1 MVSRYENIS
10 MRCPLYHYIYSDSNF
25 QEQYQ
30 RLQNMQKKT
39 TTMTTGGGGEEEGSE
54 EGAAETMEGGGCNTL
69 PGPGHKEAR
78 VNGAKSVKFST
89 LPSPNKGVFNNH
101 A

>member
-1 MVSRYENIS
+1 
-10 MRCPLYHYIYSDSNF
+10 MRCCLYHFIYSDSNF

-39 TTMTTGGGGEEEGSE
+39 TTMTTGGGGEGE

>member
-1 MVSRYENIS
+1 
-10 MRCPLYHYIYSDSNF
+10 MRCCLFIYSDSNF

-39 TTMTTGGGGEEEGSE
+39 TTMTTGGGGEDEGSE
-54 EGAAETMEGGGCNTL
+54 EGAADTMEQVGSCNTL

>member
-1 MVSRYENIS
+1 
-10 MRCPLYHYIYSDSNF
+10 MRCCLYHFIYSNSNF

-39 TTMTTGGGGEEEGSE
+39 TTMTTGGGGGEEEGSE
-54 EGAAETMEGGGCNTL
+54 EVAADTMEQVGSCNTL

>member
-1 MVSRYENIS
+1 
-10 MRCPLYHYIYSDSNF
+10 MRCCLFIYRHFNF

-39 TTMTTGGGGEEEGSE
+39 TTMTAGGGGGEEEGSE
-54 EGAAETMEGGGCNTL
+54 DAAETIETGGGCNTL

>member
-1 MVSRYENIS
+1 MLSH
-10 MRCPLYHYIYSDSNF
+10 CIYSDSNF

-54 EGAAETMEGGGCNTL
+54 EGAAETMEQGGGRNTL